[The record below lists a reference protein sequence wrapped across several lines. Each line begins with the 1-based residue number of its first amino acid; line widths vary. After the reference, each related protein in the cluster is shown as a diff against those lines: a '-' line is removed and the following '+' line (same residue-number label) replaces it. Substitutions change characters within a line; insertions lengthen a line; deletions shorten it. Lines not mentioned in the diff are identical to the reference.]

1 MSSAIVDMDFINQDN
16 ARFNWCHFASEDG
29 FCVDKFV
36 GVLCTFS
43 SWILWQRNVWMFAQ
57 YFALF
62 ANFNLRCV
70 SLCWLLMGSF
80 WRHFTS
86 SLHVISICWF
96 LCWFRGSF
104 IELELALDIDN
115 VLVFHGSSS
124 SLFSGCVS
132 RRGASSCISACCVAV
147 DNSSSTSGSALGVVG
162 LCGCD
167 DSVVFLHWFGVLL
180 TSIFP
185 CSFRGSFLPIFSH
198 RTSCWFSV
206 LKSHLFY
213 GFFLVLLIGFS
224 CFSFYFHRNSVWI
237 SCSLMVWRFSW
248 VYRGVVHSALAFC
261 RTPTCLNKMG

>member
-1 MSSAIVDMDFINQDN
+1 MSSAIVNMDFINQYN
-16 ARFNWCHFASEDG
+16 ARFLWCHFASEDG

-80 WRHFTS
+80 RRHFTS

-115 VLVFHGSSS
+115 VLVFHGSFS

-167 DSVVFLHWFGVLL
+167 DSVVFRHWFGVLL

-185 CSFRGSFLPIFSH
+185 CYFSSNFMLVFCVGKVFFYCPAW
-198 RTSCWFSV
+198 RVSLNSAWLVRCWFLCKNGLL
-206 LKSHLFY
+206 LKWIPSCSFGWLS
-213 GFFLVLLIGFS
+213 S
-224 CFSFYFHRNSVWI
+224 CFSF
-237 SCSLMVWRFSW
+237 
-248 VYRGVVHSALAFC
+248 
-261 RTPTCLNKMG
+261 